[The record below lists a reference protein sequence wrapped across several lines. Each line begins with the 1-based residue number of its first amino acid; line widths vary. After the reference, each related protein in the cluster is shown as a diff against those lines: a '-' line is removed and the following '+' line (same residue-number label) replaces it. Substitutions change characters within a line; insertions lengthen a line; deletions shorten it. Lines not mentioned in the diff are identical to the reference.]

1 MREVRFVS
9 GEKTA
14 AKSSGIGPIFAIYLL
29 GLLLGGLYVGMVSP
43 VRLVIQEH
51 FGLGDTTGIWMINIY
66 TLFYAA
72 CIPVV
77 GKLADI
83 RGRKPVFLGCLG
95 VFTAGS
101 LVCGLSSVAA
111 SFEVLLAGRLIQ
123 AVGACGVIPVA
134 NAEIGATFPQER
146 RGMALGIAA
155 AVAGIANVL
164 GAVVGSLV
172 IGIVGNDNW
181 PALFYF
187 ALPVCAVLII
197 AGARCLPNRPVEG
210 ETSLDLPGS
219 VLIVATVLA
228 LLLSIQDLD
237 TSNVVASIASR
248 EVLVPFA
255 AFVVFLVAFV
265 FVERRAQSPVFH
277 MEYLGRKPILVTMIV
292 SLFVGGIIITMTLIP
307 EVAEFVVN
315 APVGS
320 GGLYILPV
328 GILSM
333 FGPPLGGK
341 LIDRF
346 GPKPVM
352 SGGLIVAALGFA
364 FLAFVSLGSGSAL
377 LLVVGLSIMGLGMG
391 FCMGAPTNYMILENT
406 SPEESGSAI
415 ATIALVRQ
423 IGTTLAPALL
433 LGFVSSYPGAQG
445 FFLMLLTAAAFCIIS
460 LLCMAFYCKAE

>member
-1 MREVRFVS
+1 MS
-9 GEKTA
+9 DGGSA
-14 AKSSGIGPIFAIYLL
+14 AKPSGIGPIFAIYLL

-101 LVCGLSSVAA
+101 LVCGLSSAVD
-111 SFEVLLAGRLIQ
+111 SFGVLLAGRLVQ

-134 NAEIGATFPQER
+134 NAEIGATFPQEK

-187 ALPVCAVLII
+187 ALPVCAVLIA
-197 AGARCLPNRPVEG
+197 AGARFLPNRPVEG
-210 ETSLDLPGS
+210 STSLDLPGS

-237 TSNVVASIASR
+237 TSNIAASLATR

-255 AFVVFLVAFV
+255 AFVVFLIAFV
-265 FVERRAQSPVFH
+265 LVERRAQSPVFH
-277 MEYLGRKPILVTMIV
+277 MEYLSRKPILVTMVV

-307 EVAEFVVN
+307 EVAEFVVGG
-315 APVGS
+315 PVGS

-352 SGGLIVAALGFA
+352 SAGLVMAALGFV
-364 FLAFVSLGSGSAL
+364 FLAFVSLGSGSAV

-406 SPEESGSAI
+406 SPAESGSAI

-445 FFLMLLTAAAFCIIS
+445 FFLMLLTAAAFCVIS
-460 LLCMAFYCKAE
+460 LVCMAFYRKEG